1 VPTKSIPEN
10 NVGVNLD
17 EADRQ
22 IVILACCL
30 RLNALGFKND
40 IGHWRERAGNLDW
53 FELLGRAEELGV
65 ELRQGNQPFHLP
77 AELHHR

>member
-17 EADRQ
+17 EADRRV
-22 IVILACCL
+22 VILACCL
-30 RLNALGFKND
+30 RLHDLGFKND

-77 AELHHR
+77 VELHHR